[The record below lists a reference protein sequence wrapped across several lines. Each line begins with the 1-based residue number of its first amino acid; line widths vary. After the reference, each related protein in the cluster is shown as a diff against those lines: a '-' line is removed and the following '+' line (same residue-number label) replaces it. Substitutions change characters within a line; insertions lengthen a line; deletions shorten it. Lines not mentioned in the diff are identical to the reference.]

1 MIDRERICLVTNRS
15 PGAAGYALPDR
26 HIRRIFNTKETKR
39 IPYYELEELSTQP
52 GGRELIYH
60 YFYIE
65 DEQVVREGLN
75 INPEPEYFL
84 KESNIDSWLQTST
97 LDEFKDALDFAPAG
111 VKELIKTHSVSLP
124 LSDMN
129 KINAIKKQ
137 LGYDVA
143 MAIKNEQATVE
154 DGTPELETKER
165 RVQKPAEAETGR
177 RTTPKY
183 KVVGRD
189 DKEV

>member
-1 MIDRERICLVTNRS
+1 MIDREKICLVTNRS
-15 PGAAGYALPDR
+15 PGVAGYTLPER
-26 HIRRIFNTKETKR
+26 HLRRIFNPRETKR
-39 IPYYELEELSTQP
+39 IPYYELEELSTRP

-60 YFYIE
+60 YFYIQ
-65 DEQVVREGLN
+65 DEQVIREGLN
-75 INPEPEYFL
+75 IKPEPEYYL
-84 KESNIDSWLQTST
+84 QESNIDSWLQTST